1 MTTKKVQRI
10 GVITSGGD
18 APGMNAAVRAV
29 VRQGVHHGLEIIGIH
44 RGFKG
49 LIEDQFS
56 RLTARSVSGIINRGG
71 TMLKTGRGPE
81 LKTPAGMNRA
91 IAVLRQLNIDG
102 LVVIGG
108 DGSLAAGA
116 AISKRGIP
124 VISIP
129 GSIDNDIYGT
139 DETIGF
145 DTALDTAVEAIDK
158 IRDTAISHERVF
170 IVEVMG
176 REHGFLALS
185 VGIASGAEFIL
196 VPEIK
201 YDTASLCRDLKKEH
215 HRGKTSIIIVLAE
228 GVGNPYQLAE
238 KIKQNTLLE
247 VRVSTLG
254 YIQRGGTPSGR
265 SRILACQFGA
275 RAVDLLVAGK
285 QNRLVVIK
293 QGVITDIAVADAV
306 KKEKKFDHALYAA
319 ARYLSI

>member
-1 MTTKKVQRI
+1 MKRKKIQRI

-29 VRQGVHHGLEIIGIH
+29 VRQAVHHGLEVIGIH

-49 LIEDQFS
+49 LLEDQYS
-56 RLTARSVSGIINRGG
+56 RLTTRSVSGIINRGG
-71 TMLKTGRGPE
+71 TMLKTGRCPA
-81 LKTPAGMNRA
+81 LKTAAGMNRA
-91 IAVLRQLNIDG
+91 IGVLRQLKIDG

-108 DGSLAAGA
+108 DGSLQAGA
-116 AISKRGIP
+116 AISKHGIP

-129 GSIDNDIYGT
+129 ASIDNDINGT

-158 IRDTAISHERVF
+158 IRDTAVSHERVF

-185 VGIASGAEFIL
+185 IGIASGAEFIL

-201 YDTASLCRDLKKEH
+201 QDAAALCRELKNEYR
-215 HRGKTSIIIVLAE
+215 RGKTSVIIVLAE
-228 GVGNPYQLAE
+228 GAGSPYELAD
-238 KIKQNTLLE
+238 KIKQNTHLE
-247 VRVSTLG
+247 VRISTLG
-254 YIQRGGTPSGR
+254 YIQRGGTPSAR

-275 RAVDLLVAGK
+275 YAVDLLVAGSK
-285 QNRLVVIK
+285 NRLVVIK
-293 QGVITDIAVADAV
+293 KGIITDIPVSMAV
-306 KKEKKFDHALYAA
+306 KKQKPFDHALYTT
-319 ARYLSI
+319 ARYLSM

>member
-1 MTTKKVQRI
+1 M
-10 GVITSGGD
+10 
-18 APGMNAAVRAV
+18 
-29 VRQGVHHGLEIIGIH
+29 
-44 RGFKG
+44 
-49 LIEDQFS
+49 
-56 RLTARSVSGIINRGG
+56 
-71 TMLKTGRGPE
+71 
-81 LKTPAGMNRA
+81 
-91 IAVLRQLNIDG
+91 
-102 LVVIGG
+102 
-108 DGSLAAGA
+108 
-116 AISKRGIP
+116 
-124 VISIP
+124 
-129 GSIDNDIYGT
+129 
-139 DETIGF
+139 
-145 DTALDTAVEAIDK
+145 
-158 IRDTAISHERVF
+158 
-170 IVEVMG
+170 
-176 REHGFLALS
+176 ALS